1 MSYTLIYYPGCSNC
15 RNGLAV
21 LQEKG
26 VEPTL
31 RLYMKDPLST
41 DELKQIAAQMG
52 GVSPRALLREKN
64 AKEIGLS
71 DTASDEDVF
80 TAMSDNPKIIQR
92 PIGICNGKAV
102 LGRPNEALL
111 DIL

>member
-1 MSYTLIYYPGCSNC
+1 MTYTLIYYPGCSNC
-15 RNGLAV
+15 RNGLAI
-21 LQEKG
+21 LQDKG
-26 VEPTL
+26 VEPVL
-31 RLYMKDPLST
+31 REYMKDLLSV

-52 GVSPRALLREKN
+52 DVSPRTFLRDKN

-71 DTASDEDVF
+71 DTASDEEVF
-80 TAMSDNPKIIQR
+80 TAMASHPKLIQR
-92 PIGICNGKAV
+92 PIGIHKGKAV